1 MKIQGRSP
9 PFVSVFPMPYLL
21 KLLSGTLAGV
31 DYRLAVGDTVF
42 HIGPQSGLEDGT
54 AGQLLA
60 SSENAFYIPDA
71 SHQGAFRVQV
81 AAVDVQGE
89 AAEPILHVRDESGQ
103 WRTQPLPLQQVVEVV
118 GLHLAV
124 RDAEQPWAATITG
137 FDRHA
142 GELTVPAAANAAL
155 VSPSLRP
162 RRALAV
168 AGLAVLLLA
177 ATGALYYHQHQPDA
191 QVRGLAGVLQGAP
204 TAYQVVA
211 GNDDRLHVF
220 AANEGARS
228 WAERASRRLDRDR
241 DVHRVR
247 SVEARRL
254 EQQLLAAGLDVV
266 VVRLDDARQPQIV
279 LSGIADD
286 ARQRRVQEAL
296 AGQAPYAAKLVVSGI
311 SDQQLLSIARGQLAT
326 LGIPIQ
332 TVPSGSRVSVLNA
345 SFLDDAG
352 LQAMSRAALAF
363 HHQWG
368 QRRLTIQPQL
378 WDDLL
383 QDRSYRYSPGQ
394 LVSIGE
400 GRWQYAGAIGTG
412 GHAAP

>member
-1 MKIQGRSP
+1 
-9 PFVSVFPMPYLL
+9 MPYLL

-81 AAVDVQGE
+81 VAAESQGI
-89 AAEPILHVRDESGQ
+89 AVEPILHVRVEGGQ
-103 WRTQPLPLQQVVEVV
+103 WRTQPLPLQQVVDVI
-118 GLHLAV
+118 GLRLAV
-124 RDAEQPWAATITG
+124 RDAEQPWAPAITD
-137 FDRHA
+137 FA
-142 GELTVPAAANAAL
+142 GDAGQLVVPAEAMAGRA
-155 VSPSLRP
+155 SPAMRS

-168 AGLAVLLLA
+168 TGLAMLLLA
-177 ATGALYYHQHQPDA
+177 ATGGWYYLQHQPDA

-211 GNDDRLHVF
+211 GNDGRLHVF
-220 AANEGARS
+220 AADEGARS
-228 WAERASRRLDRDR
+228 WAERASRRLDRGR
-241 DVHRVR
+241 DVHRVTGA
-247 SVEARRL
+247 EALRL
-254 EQQLLAAGLDVV
+254 EQHLMAAGLDVV

-296 AGQAPYAAKLVVSGI
+296 AGQAPYAARLMVSGI
-311 SDQQLLSIARGQLAT
+311 SDQQLLSIARSQLAT

-345 SFLDDAG
+345 SVLDDAG

-363 HHQWG
+363 HQQWG

-383 QDRSYRYSPGQ
+383 QGRSYRYSPGQ